1 MSKFKMRP
9 SRFSQFMSGKGFYI
23 ALALCLVAIGSAAY
37 IAANGTFK
45 NLGAGVVSSSGAAS
59 TSSAGSGDTAGWDGA
74 EQTINTVSGVTGSRS
89 SSDAGSASSSQAAS
103 SAPAS
108 SASSSATQTAAPNYY
123 VAPVTGDVITA
134 YSPSTPIYDKTM
146 DDWRVSDAVNIAADE
161 GTPVKACA
169 DGTVLDVKVDSML
182 GQEVIIQHSGGL
194 QSIYANLSDQVAVK
208 KGQQVQAGTVIGA
221 VGQSAQSEISLVPH
235 LHFAMMQNGQPI
247 DPLVTVQSK

>member
-1 MSKFKMRP
+1 MSKFKMGH

-45 NLGAGVVSSSGAAS
+45 NLGAGVASSSDTASVSSADSNNA
-59 TSSAGSGDTAGWDGA
+59 AGWDGA
-74 EQTINTVSGVTGSRS
+74 EQTANTVSGVTGSRS
-89 SSDAGSASSSQAAS
+89 SSSSETSSAPASSQAVS

-108 SASSSATQTAAPNYY
+108 SAPAAAPTYY
-123 VAPVTGDVITA
+123 TMPVTGDIITA
-134 YSPSTPIYDKTM
+134 YSPTTPIYDKTM
-146 DDWRVSDAVNIAADE
+146 DDWRVSDCVDIAADE
-161 GTPVKACA
+161 GAPVKACA

-208 KGQQVQAGTVIGA
+208 KGQKVQAGTVIGA

-235 LHFAMMQNGQPI
+235 LHFEMMQNGQPV
-247 DPLVTVQSK
+247 DPLVTIKSTK